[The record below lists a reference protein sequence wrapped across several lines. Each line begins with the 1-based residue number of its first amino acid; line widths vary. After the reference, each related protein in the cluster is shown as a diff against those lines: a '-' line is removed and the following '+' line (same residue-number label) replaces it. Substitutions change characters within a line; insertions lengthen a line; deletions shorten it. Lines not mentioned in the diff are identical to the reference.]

1 VENNSQRQPWT
12 LIAIAALG
20 LVLGVVAML
29 VAFDAKDKSEEGAKE
44 VTVVRV
50 QSELSNLVDRLGIAE
65 KSLKGDAQVA
75 NGQAQRATRESRSAA
90 INLSNRLDRLERQ
103 VAKLNGTARQ
113 TVVLTKQVGALG
125 KGVSNVA
132 AQTKELRQQVATLN
146 QRVTSLAKRFNQ
158 VSAGASNSGG
168 KSAP

>member
-1 VENNSQRQPWT
+1 VDNDSQKLPWT

-29 VAFDAKDKSEEGAKE
+29 VAFDAKDKSEEGVEE

-65 KSLKGDAQVA
+65 KSLRGDAQVA
-75 NGQAQRATRESRSAA
+75 NGQAQRATRESRNAA
-90 INLSNRLDRLERQ
+90 INLSNRIDRLERQ
-103 VAKLNGTARQ
+103 VPKLNKNIRQ
-113 TVVLTKQVGALG
+113 TATLTKQVAALG
-125 KGVSNVA
+125 KGVSTVA
-132 AQTKELRQQVATLN
+132 EQVKELKQEVATLN
-146 QRVTSLAKRFNQ
+146 QRVTGLAKRFNQ
-158 VSAGASNSGG
+158 VSASASNSGG

>member
-1 VENNSQRQPWT
+1 VQNDSQRQPWT

-29 VAFDAKDKSEEGAKE
+29 VAFDAKDKSEEGVKE

-65 KSLKGDAQVA
+65 ESLKGDAQVA

-90 INLSNRLDRLERQ
+90 INLSNRIDRLERQ
-103 VAKLNGTARQ
+103 TANLTASGKANGKQTA
-113 TVVLTKQVGALG
+113 LLSKE
-125 KGVSNVA
+125 VA
-132 AQTKELRQQVATLN
+132 ALDNQVRDLRSEVATLN
-146 QRVTSLAKRFNQ
+146 QRVTSLTKRFNQ